1 MLNIST
7 LKRSERIAIHNAIG
21 VGVTNLTTI
30 YREETS
36 PALTVTRFVEA
47 VGIEAAQVTIASL
60 VNERGT
66 FDGRI
71 SRQTREWAASI
82 DGALD
87 EQTAQEWGIYTD
99 AIHPAHLEQIAQAMI
114 RYTPTDP
121 TDPTDEPTDEQPTE
135 QASEIAPDH
144 ITLDGITMPA
154 EWSVSSTGRSAW
166 AFYELDGERFRVAFT
181 GRDHGDLFVAA
192 WQAAKQGTTTQV
204 NTDDLMMVM
213 GEAKVLP
220 QRRQAADKAADK
232 PTAPNPDKQRHGEV
246 PEKWFIGQALEGKNW
261 RIVFDGDAGK
271 TRVCFPRKPSTKVLE
286 AVKAAGFY
294 WSPAMQSWNKGLNF
308 RAYRAAEKLHAQ
320 LHALTA

>member
-7 LKRSERIAIHNAIG
+7 LERSERIAIHNAIG
-21 VGVTNLTTI
+21 VGVTTLTAI

-36 PALTVTRFVEA
+36 PAPTVTRFVEA

-60 VNERGT
+60 VNQRGT

-121 TDPTDEPTDEQPTE
+121 TDEQPTEQPTE

-154 EWSVSSTGRSAW
+154 SWSVSSTGRSAW

-181 GRDHGDLFVAA
+181 GQCGELFTAA
-192 WQAAKQGTTTQV
+192 LEAAKRGNTTQV
-204 NTDDLMMVM
+204 STDDLMLVM
-213 GEAKVLP
+213 GEAQVM
-220 QRRQAADKAADK
+220 QTRKAADK

-294 WSPAMQSWNKGLNF
+294 WSPTMQSWNKGLNF